1 VANMPNNELI
11 KPEYPSYFDEYPP
24 LITFDSFKS
33 HADDDVNELLASLKT
48 DVFDANE
55 FKKSLLVLKGLI
67 DCMGWAHEDRVTEMQ
82 SNIDAIII

>member
-1 VANMPNNELI
+1 MPNNELI
-11 KPEYPSYFDEYPP
+11 ELGYPSYCDEYPP

-55 FKKSLLVLKGLI
+55 FEKSLLVLKDLI

-82 SNIDAIII
+82 SNIDALII